1 MKKKILVF
9 LFAVLLVAS
18 NMIPAASAFDI
29 IYDLPPISAKLSE
42 GNQVVT
48 VTFETAPNPGEY
60 IMVYSAWDAFRINEP
75 VAIHTIENH
84 ALVQKVRLDEPA
96 QANVFVSYAPLHT
109 SEGGQV
115 ESRTIEST
123 GYAASSS
130 GSSGNDITS
139 SPPGSSDNS
148 VAQTGLTTDFASL
161 PIYDVSSKTYPLGD
175 TNAKLTVLVVGRVTC
190 GLTTGKLQRVKTLF
204 TQLGISD
211 AKIYLLDID
220 NTKDTSQAYAEQHP
234 DIQIAWNNNSRDYDK
249 LFWEIQHASNAV
261 VNGSAVLPSLCVLDG
276 ALQPVYYA
284 AGTGIDFSE
293 LEKVLSPYGI
303 LPKNES
309 GGNDHS
315 ADASHNASGGGE
327 TPSSGALPGADETSE
342 DALRKRLL
350 EMGVEDVEK
359 ALAALQNGGTYS
371 KQHVTISSISP
382 GSDSTSGN
390 IPENI
395 PVEELHTDF
404 SKLPVYDVVNGEY
417 LLSSKDSDLSI
428 LIIGNP
434 LCSYTVKR
442 VQFVKA
448 MLEALNVKN
457 ARLYLLDMGTEVGSA
472 PADAEHFAKKKP
484 GVFVARAA
492 GNNDIYYRLFFE
504 VCRTKGKPG
513 GRFPAICVLD
523 SKCNPIYTTT
533 EILFD
538 ENELSEILRP
548 YATVSHNEA
557 KDAPFLD
564 VQPDAYYYDA
574 VEWAMDQNITAGT
587 TASTFSPNDT
597 CTQAQ
602 IITFLYRAV
611 GSPALIGKNVYT
623 NSAVTSKQYYYQ
635 AMLWAYQ
642 NGIVTDADLN
652 PNNDCTRSDVV
663 TYLWRLAGKPSAG
676 SSAFSD
682 VPASA
687 DYAQAVAWAV
697 QQGITA
703 GTSKTTFSPNVTC
716 TRGQIV
722 TFLYRNMA

>member
-1 MKKKILVF
+1 M
-9 LFAVLLVAS
+9 
-18 NMIPAASAFDI
+18 
-29 IYDLPPISAKLSE
+29 
-42 GNQVVT
+42 
-48 VTFETAPNPGEY
+48 
-60 IMVYSAWDAFRINEP
+60 
-75 VAIHTIENH
+75 
-84 ALVQKVRLDEPA
+84 
-96 QANVFVSYAPLHT
+96 
-109 SEGGQV
+109 
-115 ESRTIEST
+115 
-123 GYAASSS
+123 
-130 GSSGNDITS
+130 
-139 SPPGSSDNS
+139 SD
-148 VAQTGLTTDFASL
+148 
-161 PIYDVSSKTYPLGD
+161 KTYPLGD

-204 TQLGISD
+204 TRLGISD

-220 NTKDTSQAYAEQHP
+220 NTKDTAQAYAEQHP
-234 DIQIAWNNNSRDYDK
+234 DIQIAWNNNSRDHDK
-249 LFWEIQHASNAV
+249 LFWEIQYASNAV

-276 ALQPVYYA
+276 AFQPVYYA
-284 AGTGIDFSE
+284 VGPGIDFSE
-293 LEKVLSPYGI
+293 LGKVLSPYST

-315 ADASHNASGGGE
+315 SDASHNVSGGGE
-327 TPSSGALPGADETSE
+327 TPSFGTLPGADETGE

-371 KQHVTISSISP
+371 EQHVTVSFISP
-382 GSDSTSGN
+382 GSNSPSGN

-417 LLSSKDSDLSI
+417 LLSSKDPDLSI
-428 LIIGNP
+428 LVIGNS
-434 LCSYTVKR
+434 LCSYTIKR
-442 VQFVKA
+442 MQFIQN
-448 MLEALNVKN
+448 MLESLNAERAN
-457 ARLYLLDMGTEVGSA
+457 LYLLDMGKQVGSEQ
-472 PADAEHFAKKKP
+472 ADAERFAGKNP

-492 GNNDIYYRLFFE
+492 DSSDI
-504 VCRTKGKPG
+504 
-513 GRFPAICVLD
+513 
-523 SKCNPIYTTT
+523 
-533 EILFD
+533 
-538 ENELSEILRP
+538 
-548 YATVSHNEA
+548 
-557 KDAPFLD
+557 
-564 VQPDAYYYDA
+564 YYDA

-602 IITFLYRAV
+602 IITFLHRAV
-611 GSPALIGKNVYT
+611 GSPAVIGRNVYT